1 MVVHHRPVWGHAENS
16 HRTPGTRI
24 KRYVRP
30 MSRSALLTVLLA
42 FALSVVVRWPL
53 VDRPLSAH
61 HEYCT
66 AFTLIALTNWWED
79 GYTTHHGMPSGG
91 FIREAAR
98 LYPADRYDRNAR
110 AVGTYYFS
118 HPPLAFDL
126 PYLLFVITDTAPN
139 AAGLQ
144 WMNIFFHLVAAL
156 ALFHAVRIGWGERL
170 PRAPLYA
177 SVLYLLLPATLWF
190 HGNAYMS
197 DMFVQVPWALHLA
210 FAMRVMR
217 PDTRPSRWVWVGY
230 GTTLFLMA
238 YTSWL
243 GVFAAVAG
251 SVVGCW
257 RWWHDRRTPIG
268 VWLGWCAVAV
278 VLAVGL
284 TAWRYLQVIDAEA
297 LLAQLRSRYSV
308 RGAFG
313 LEHGLRPVLKQMALN
328 YRIGFLP
335 LILLLALLLVYEVV
349 RSGRRRSVPEGF
361 WPFVLVSGLPVV
373 LDHALLLQ
381 YAMHDFAMLKAAPLL
396 CGLAG
401 WSLCL
406 HTAYRRHL
414 ALAATCVASILY
426 FYRINPLTGH
436 DGGRYGQERA
446 LGTFIADHAA
456 ADEVVFGQ
464 GVSTEPQVV
473 WYARRNVIGIADEA
487 AARAFLR
494 DRGLTRG
501 VLISATG
508 SGYTA
513 KHLER

>member
-1 MVVHHRPVWGHAENS
+1 
-16 HRTPGTRI
+16 
-24 KRYVRP
+24 
-30 MSRSALLTVLLA
+30 
-42 FALSVVVRWPL
+42 
-53 VDRPLSAH
+53 
-61 HEYCT
+61 
-66 AFTLIALTNWWED
+66 
-79 GYTTHHGMPSGG
+79 
-91 FIREAAR
+91 
-98 LYPADRYDRNAR
+98 
-110 AVGTYYFS
+110 
-118 HPPLAFDL
+118 
-126 PYLLFVITDTAPN
+126 
-139 AAGLQ
+139 
-144 WMNIFFHLVAAL
+144 
-156 ALFHAVRIGWGERL
+156 
-170 PRAPLYA
+170 
-177 SVLYLLLPATLWF
+177 
-190 HGNAYMS
+190 
-197 DMFVQVPWALHLA
+197 
-210 FAMRVMR
+210 
-217 PDTRPSRWVWVGY
+217 
-230 GTTLFLMA
+230 MA

-297 LLAQLRSRYSV
+297 LIAQLRSRYSV

-426 FYRINPLTGH
+426 FYRINPLPGH